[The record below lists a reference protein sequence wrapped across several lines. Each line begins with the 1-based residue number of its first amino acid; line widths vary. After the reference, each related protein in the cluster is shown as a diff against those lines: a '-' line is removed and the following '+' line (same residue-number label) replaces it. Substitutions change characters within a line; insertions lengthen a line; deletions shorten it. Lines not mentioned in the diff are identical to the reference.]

1 MAVPYGVSV
10 KHPEGVGRNFLT
22 HSSPNPCAPQG
33 QIPPDLEPLRSPFP
47 LGEDTFLFSLH
58 GQWVTSPSCS
68 SVTCC
73 CPLTSPRAWTP
84 GWGESREAQPHCK
97 QEQEQVVSSSHP
109 TPSEAESCFPMSP
122 AHELLHLPFRSPQC
136 SPHLGNKLAET

>member
-1 MAVPYGVSV
+1 MSSTQREWEETSLPIAAQTPVHLKVKSLLIWSLSEALFLLGKTLSYSPSMGSGSPPHPVPLSRAAVP
-10 KHPEGVGRNFLT
+10 
-22 HSSPNPCAPQG
+22 
-33 QIPPDLEPLRSPFP
+33 
-47 LGEDTFLFSLH
+47 
-58 GQWVTSPSCS
+58 
-68 SVTCC
+68 